1 MNTPPSRSRLRRTAS
16 RWYDRV
22 EGVAAERPVHLAFY
36 VLLGVSAIVIPISL
50 PFYLGDTASFLENLA
65 AEAHGMIFDLLVIG
79 WFMFW
84 LQRQGERRLR
94 SNRYRE
100 EIEDFLGWDTAEAS
114 LRIAGNVRRLNRLG
128 VTRRLTLTEAHLSG
142 AGLSGALLSESD
154 LWGADLTGAM
164 LGGAHLDGSN
174 LAGVRLQGANLER
187 AQLHGADLRGSDL
200 TEASLERAH
209 LESADLRAADLT
221 GCDLQFA
228 SLPSAQ
234 LERACLFR
242 ANLRGARLDRASLKG
257 ALLERANLQGAHL
270 NGADLRECA
279 LEGADFTD
287 ASLADARLP
296 EGDALV
302 TLFCGVKSLAR
313 AQFNDAPRKTLH
325 DNLPHLF
332 EQHAA
337 V

>member
-1 MNTPPSRSRLRRTAS
+1 MKTPPPRSRLRRTAS

-36 VLLGVSAIVIPISL
+36 VFLGVAAVVIPLSL
-50 PFYLGDTASFLENLA
+50 PFYIGNTQSFLENIA

-94 SNRYRE
+94 ANRYRE
-100 EIEDFLGWDTAEAS
+100 EIEDFLGWNTAEAA

-128 VTRRLTLTEAHLSG
+128 VTRRLTLTEAHLAG
-142 AGLSGALLSESD
+142 AGLSGAHLSETD
-154 LWGADLTGAM
+154 LWGADMTGAM
-164 LGGAHLDGSN
+164 LGGAHLDGCN
-174 LAGVRLQGANLER
+174 IAGATLQGANMER
-187 AQLHGADLRGSDL
+187 AELHGADLRGSNL

-209 LESADLRAADLT
+209 LEHADLRAADLT

-228 SLPSAQ
+228 ALPSAQ

-242 ANLRGARLDRASLKG
+242 ANLRGARLDRANLKG

-270 NGADLRECA
+270 NGADLRDCA
-279 LEGADFTD
+279 LEGADFSD
-287 ASLADARLP
+287 ANLADAHLP
-296 EGDALV
+296 EGEALV
-302 TLFCGVKSLAR
+302 ALFCGVKSLAR
-313 AQFNDAPRKTLH
+313 ARFNEAPRKTLRE
-325 DNLPHLF
+325 NLPHLF
-332 EQHAA
+332 EPQVVA
-337 V
+337 

>member
-1 MNTPPSRSRLRRTAS
+1 METQPSRSRIRRTVS
-16 RWYDRV
+16 HWYDRV
-22 EGVAAERPVHLAFY
+22 ENVAAERPVHLAFY
-36 VLLGVSAIVIPISL
+36 VFLGVAAIVIPISL
-50 PFYLGDTASFLENLA
+50 PFYLGNTESFLENLA

-94 SNRYRE
+94 ANRYRE
-100 EIEDFLGWDTAEAS
+100 EIDDFLGWNTAEAA

-128 VTRRLTLTEAHLSG
+128 VTSKLTLTEAHLKG
-142 AGLSGALLSESD
+142 AGLSGAHLSEAD
-154 LWGADLTGAM
+154 LWGAELTGAI
-164 LGGAHLDGSN
+164 LGGAQLDGAN
-174 LAGVRLQGANLER
+174 MAGARLQSANLER

-209 LESADLRAADLT
+209 LENADLRAADLT

-242 ANLRGARLDRASLKG
+242 ANLRGARLDRANLRG
-257 ALLERANLQGAHL
+257 AILERANLQGAHL
-270 NGADLRECA
+270 NGADLRDCT

-287 ASLADARLP
+287 ASLADARIP

-302 TLFCGVKSLAR
+302 ALFCGVKSLAR
-313 AQFNDAPRKTLH
+313 VKFNDEPRKTLLE
-325 DNLPHLF
+325 NLPHLF